1 MALQR
6 VSFSSPVRADAL
18 YEIVN
23 GDIGRWFE
31 LGGTVFTLPE
41 GNLAYMNVGEE
52 SPEWYE
58 PPAPPPPSEPEPEPE
73 PPQVP
78 FSITAL
84 QARKAL
90 RAAGLREAVE
100 TWVQLQ
106 GAEIVD
112 EWEYASQVERTNTWL
127 SAGAAS
133 LGLTEEQIDGLFIL
147 GATL

>member
-23 GDIGRWFE
+23 GEIGRFFE
-31 LGGTVFTLPE
+31 LDGTVFTLPE

-52 SPEWYE
+52 NPAWYE
-58 PPAPPPPSEPEPEPE
+58 PPLPPEPDAPPPE
-73 PPQVP
+73 VP
-78 FSITAL
+78 FSISAL

-100 TWVQLQ
+100 EWVQAQ
-106 GAEIVD
+106 DAAIID
-112 EWEYASQVERTNTWL
+112 EWEYATQVERTNTWL